1 MATRRGESDSSK
13 AAGKKAAVGAA
24 RKPAAK
30 KQAAAGIPAAPASS
44 KGLLHAGLKALGN
57 VRDDVVMHQNNVIDR
72 LLGIAPGKAAGTAVA
87 NKGVL
92 PRGLKAL
99 DPFGLRKFEDVFD
112 QRVASAL
119 QHLGMPTAEEFK
131 ALQDEVKRLREQLE
145 KLQPAA
151 ATSAR
156 RKR

>member
-1 MATRRGESDSSK
+1 MATRRDESDNSK
-13 AAGKKAAVGAA
+13 TGKKAAASAA

-30 KQAAAGIPAAPASS
+30 KPAAATPTAPASAKS
-44 KGLLHAGLKALGN
+44 LLHAGLKALGN
-57 VRDDVVMHQNNVIDR
+57 VRDDVVMRQNNVIDS
-72 LLGIAPGKAAGTAVA
+72 LLGIAPGKPATAADA
-87 NKGVL
+87 KGML

-99 DPFGLRKFEDVFD
+99 DPFGIRKFEDVFD

-119 QHLGMPTAEEFK
+119 AHLGMPTAEEFK

-145 KLQPAA
+145 KLQPPA
-151 ATSAR
+151 ATTAR

>member
-1 MATRRGESDSSK
+1 MATRRDVPDSK
-13 AAGKKAAVGAA
+13 AAGKKAAAGAA
-24 RKPAAK
+24 RKPATK
-30 KQAAAGIPAAPASS
+30 KQGAAAIPAAPASG

-72 LLGIAPGKAAGTAVA
+72 LLGIGPGKADGTAEA
-87 NKGVL
+87 NRGVL

-99 DPFGLRKFEDVFD
+99 DPFGIRKLEDVFD
-112 QRVASAL
+112 QRVASAM

-131 ALQDEVKRLREQLE
+131 ALQDEVKRLREELE

-156 RKR
+156 HKR